1 MDQRGRVAIVTAVIV
16 LLAASLGVQAATIDR
31 GTVVEREEGAYPG
44 NTLIGVHS
52 WSAEGKIV
60 EVTPAGNVT
69 WEWSV
74 PNSRVFAVDQ
84 LDEETVLAAVAVK
97 TPAEECDDAF
107 LDFEGWDDHCVT
119 NRVVEIDKESG
130 DVVWEYSWQDEFIHY
145 HEVHDVERLPSGET
159 AIVDMGNDRAFTVD
173 REGTIT
179 WEWHAEN
186 HLTPGTPFYEE
197 YGGPVSRGPHD
208 DWTHMN
214 DIDVLKNGNVQLS
227 IRNFDVVIEVDPETN
242 AIVDVVGT
250 PGEYTTF
257 KKQHNPHRIERAGTM
272 VVADSEN
279 NRITELDLASKDQV
293 WEYAGPPGS
302 SLQWP
307 RDADR
312 LPNGNT
318 LVTDSRNNRILEIDP
333 EGRVVWRFEDLGGD
347 VIPLP
352 YEADRIGAEKS
363 RTAVPSGRQLTERDE
378 TAGIVVETAWKME
391 ALSKYVVPTW
401 MQLPQLL
408 HLVGISLGGVWLF
421 GEGVVVGFRRIRS
434 RRLGRLRDDPGE

>member
-1 MDQRGRVAIVTAVIV
+1 MDQRGRVAIVTIAIV
-16 LLAASLGVQAATIDR
+16 LLAASLGVQAVTIDR
-31 GTVVEREEGAYPG
+31 GTVVEREEGTYPG
-44 NTLIGVHS
+44 NTLVGVHS
-52 WSAEGKIV
+52 WSGEGKVV
-60 EVTPAGNVT
+60 EITPAGNVT

-74 PNSRVFAVDQ
+74 PESRVFAVDQ

-97 TPAEECDDAF
+97 TPAEDCDEEF
-107 LDFEGWDDHCVT
+107 LDYAEYDDHCIT
-119 NRVVEIDKESG
+119 NRVVEIDKASG
-130 DVVWEYSWQDEFIHY
+130 DVVWEYSWQDEFLHY
-145 HEVHDVERLPSGET
+145 HEVHDVERLASGET
-159 AIVDMGNDRAFTVD
+159 AIADMGNDRAFTVD
-173 REGTIT
+173 REGNIT

-197 YGGPVSRGPHD
+197 YGGPVSHGPHD

-214 DIDVLKNGNVQLS
+214 DIDVLADGNVQLS

-242 AIVDVVGT
+242 DIVEVVGA
-250 PGEYTTF
+250 PGNHTVFE
-257 KKQHNPHRIERAGTM
+257 KQHNPHRIESAGTM

-279 NRITELDLASKDQV
+279 NRITELDIATEDQV
-293 WEYAGPPGS
+293 WEYTGPPGS

-352 YEADRIGAEKS
+352 YEADRIGAEES
-363 RTAVPSGRQLTERDE
+363 STTVPSGHELTDRDE
-378 TAGIVVETAWKME
+378 RAGTVVETVWKIE

-401 MQLPQLL
+401 MQLPQLI
-408 HLVGISLGGVWLF
+408 HLVGIAIGAMWLA
-421 GEGVVVGFRRIRS
+421 GEGVLVGWQRIRD
-434 RRLGRLRDDPGE
+434 R